1 MHSLPDPP
9 QLQQRSQLGQPDP
22 GPPTRHWQLAQ
33 DTRRPPR
40 CLAGTP
46 AFSCSRLINMYSVTG
61 EAQPAHVFMR
71 VLLASA
77 CLTAAVCATTVRS
90 RSAVHASR
98 ASCSLSTRAWPS
110 QCELRAGRKQSLLV
124 AADDSHSG
132 LFCLF
137 ALFLVAFSVSRS
149 WRAVQCRWHWL
160 QKLLAWAAIR
170 CRGR

>member
-61 EAQPAHVFMR
+61 EGTTCARVHESLGWQVHVSQLLSALR
-71 VLLASA
+71 LSEAGVLCML
-77 CLTAAVCATTVRS
+77 LGPRAVCP
-90 RSAVHASR
+90 
-98 ASCSLSTRAWPS
+98 TRAWPS
-110 QCELRAGRKQSLLV
+110 QCELLAGRKQSLLV

-132 LFCLF
+132 LC
-137 ALFLVAFSVSRS
+137 
-149 WRAVQCRWHWL
+149 
-160 QKLLAWAAIR
+160 
-170 CRGR
+170 